1 MIIMFFG
8 STRNI
13 SFRRRACTP
22 RRGFTLLEFEVAMVV
37 FGIALVGLFPLTVMH
52 SRVLRSLEK
61 RYSAQSEW
69 YLAAS
74 QDRWA
79 RKLGAA
85 AALAATDPGSMPTP
99 PLLVA
104 DDGDVDY
111 ADTGWTEEVDPSAF
125 KTDLHRATPAEG
137 QTATWTFFD
146 VPAGWYQVQATWT
159 ESPTQ
164 VTDALYTIYDGD
176 DLLGEST
183 VDQQTAPVGEKYKSS
198 TWQILV
204 TEYFRAGSA
213 QVQLHGQAAGEVVAD
228 GVRLVLLENDVQI
241 LSLDRSLGSEEVTA
255 HVSVNVLVPQ

>member
-1 MIIMFFG
+1 
-8 STRNI
+8 
-13 SFRRRACTP
+13 
-22 RRGFTLLEFEVAMVV
+22 MVV

-52 SRVLRSLEK
+52 SRVLRSLEE
-61 RYSAQSEW
+61 RYSAQDEW
-69 YLAAS
+69 YLTAS

-85 AALAATDPGSMPTP
+85 ASLTATDPGSMPTP

-104 DDGDVDY
+104 DDGDIEY
-111 ADTGWTEEVDPSAF
+111 TDTGWTEEADPSAF
-125 KTDLHRATPAEG
+125 EADCRRAAPAEG
-137 QTATWTFFD
+137 QTATWTFSD

-159 ESPTQ
+159 ESPDQ
-164 VTDALYTIYDGD
+164 VTDARYSIYDGD
-176 DLLGEST
+176 DLLGEPT
-183 VDQQTAPVGEKYKSS
+183 VDQQTAPVGEEYEGSV
-198 TWQILV
+198 WQTLD
-204 TEYFRAGSA
+204 TKYFRAEAGSA